1 MAPISRSFGLYSAR
15 AWLEILSILMKVQKG
30 FWVSGLG
37 FRVLG
42 GFGVLGFGGF
52 RV

>member
-1 MAPISRSFGLYSAR
+1 MESRQRFRAR
-15 AWLEILSILMKVQKG
+15 VGEGVGPAGCGGVLG
-30 FWVSGLG
+30 DLG

-42 GFGVLGFGGF
+42 FGGFGGF